1 MFLSLGFAFHTEIG
15 IRGCY
20 QVPEFPESGYGQNIS
35 RHLKRKICQG
45 EMRSEITGV
54 TEQANGTKEM
64 VNGHHVLGGRG
75 VVPGGCGGS
84 LLGSAHSGV
93 WGRLGQHPGWF

>member
-1 MFLSLGFAFHTEIG
+1 MFLSLWFAFHTEIG

-35 RHLKRKICQG
+35 RRLKRKICQG
-45 EMRSEITGV
+45 EMRSEITRV
-54 TEQANGTKEM
+54 MEQANGTKEM

-75 VVPGGCGGS
+75 VS
-84 LLGSAHSGV
+84 LVDVVVLCWVLPTLGYGE
-93 WGRLGQHPGWF
+93 G